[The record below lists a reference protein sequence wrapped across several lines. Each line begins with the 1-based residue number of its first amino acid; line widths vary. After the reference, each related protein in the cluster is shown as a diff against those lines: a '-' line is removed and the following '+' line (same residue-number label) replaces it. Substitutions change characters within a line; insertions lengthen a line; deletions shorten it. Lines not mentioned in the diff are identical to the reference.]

1 MNKKLLIITGAA
13 VTSVGIYSA
22 STFAANVANSTATAN
37 VLAPMD
43 IAQVAA
49 LDFGDISEDG
59 TGGTVEVVVADGTRA
74 VTGGAS
80 ISASDAGNRGSY
92 TVTGAGNRA
101 YSISIP
107 DTTLTGGGGTPM
119 PVTFTHDAGATP
131 TLTTGNGAFLVGGT
145 ITMNA
150 PQTPAA
156 YSGPYSVTVN
166 YN

>member
-37 VLAPMD
+37 VIAPMA
-43 IAQVAA
+43 ILEVAA

-59 TGGTVEVVVADGTRA
+59 TGGAVEVLVSDGTRNP
-74 VTGGAS
+74 TGGAS

-92 TVTGAGNRA
+92 TVTGAGNRT
-101 YSISIP
+101 YSIDIP
-107 DTTLTGGGGTPM
+107 DTTLTGLGTAM

-131 TLTTGNGAFLVGGT
+131 TLSTGADAFLVGGT

-150 PQTPAA
+150 PQTPDS
-156 YSGPYSVTVN
+156 YTGTYSVTVN